1 MLLSERGPNMG
12 GMEILI
18 SLDQYD
24 PPQGTIR
31 CKCSGDAMD
40 RWAAHEARFT
50 GWLGL
55 LRAISDALESPAWTP
70 VEPLEDDGRM
80 Q

>member
-12 GMEILI
+12 DMEILI

-31 CKCSGDAMD
+31 CERSGAAMD

-55 LRAISDALESPAWTP
+55 LRAISDALESPGGPP
-70 VEPLEDDGRM
+70 VDPLEDDGRIH
-80 Q
+80 